1 MMVCLSVCAL
11 ILFWMATA
19 KPRES
24 LAFDE
29 TIFKRNEQTYLADH
43 VVETEQEHS
52 EIECAL
58 RCIVSEK
65 SCTSVN
71 FKTSGIGKGRCELN
85 KKTVEETSDVDGK
98 IHHPEFNH
106 LALIK
111 LVSIQVNTHFIVQGC

>member
-1 MMVCLSVCAL
+1 MVCLSVCGL
-11 ILFWMATA
+11 IFVWMATA
-19 KPRES
+19 KPRGS

-43 VVETEQEHS
+43 VVETEQAHS
-52 EIECAL
+52 EIECGV

-85 KKTVEETSDVDGK
+85 KKTVEETSDVDDK

-106 LALIK
+106 LALMK
-111 LVSIQVNTHFIVQGC
+111 RVSIQVNTHFIVQGC